1 MGGEGGRA
9 LWLART
15 DALEL
20 ERGPL
25 PLGVTRAFYSAP
37 LPVLATPALPY
48 SEGFGQPSC
57 MDEETKLAI

>member
-1 MGGEGGRA
+1 M

-57 MDEETKLAI
+57 MVEKT